1 MSEPQ
6 GDIRQPPPPA
16 RKRPPGAGFQGRDT
30 QDWLR
35 IGLIAAAILY
45 AVILLFL
52 NSDRIKIDFLFFEAN
67 TRLWLLLLLTLV
79 LGFAAGYGAARLRD
93 RRRRSQG

>member
-6 GDIRQPPPPA
+6 KDVRHPAPPA
-16 RKRPPGAGFQGRDT
+16 RKPSTGSGPAGRDSL
-30 QDWLR
+30 DWLR
-35 IGLIAAAILY
+35 IGLIVAAILY

-67 TRLWLLLLLTLV
+67 ARLWLLLLLTLV

-93 RRRRSQG
+93 RRKR